1 MQLDNILF
9 IESIREL
16 LYLVISILN
25 VIKYENNENIEFLNI
40 FQPNKYKYKNK

>member
-25 VIKYENNENIEFLNI
+25 VIKYENNENIEFFNI
-40 FQPNKYKYKNK
+40 F